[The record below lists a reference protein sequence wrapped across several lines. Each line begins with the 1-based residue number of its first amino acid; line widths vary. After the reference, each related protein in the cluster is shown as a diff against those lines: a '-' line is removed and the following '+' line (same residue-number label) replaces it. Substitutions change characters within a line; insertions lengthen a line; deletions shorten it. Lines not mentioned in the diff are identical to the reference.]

1 MPGQGSIPSGWPKR
15 WISWRARR
23 IQDPVEKLRFL
34 RRLTHFGYPA
44 ISVPLPAML
53 VSFSMILAAS
63 TAVAPTLPSREAPA
77 GARPEKVWMVELRGD
92 RETYSNGL
100 QVEVAYTTANV
111 PREGTPAGIVYH
123 TTESQLADFD
133 EASNRRLKLLG
144 RGLLRYVQE
153 ERSYHYVIDRFG
165 RVHRIVRE
173 EDAAYHAG
181 NSIWADETREYV
193 RLNHEF
199 FGVSIETQTRAGDEP
214 PEFSPAQTHAVRV
227 LTEMLR
233 ARYAIDARNCV
244 THAQVSVNPSNFR
257 VGWHTDWA
265 GNFPFTA
272 VGLPDN
278 YLRPLP
284 AIAKF
289 GFGYDPAFFAATG
302 AAMWRGVVAAEDEL
316 RYRAA
321 REGVSVAELRQRL
334 RQNYRELIRKD
345 KKS

>member
-1 MPGQGSIPSGWPKR
+1 MPGQGRIPSGWPDR
-15 WISWRARR
+15 WISWRAGR

-34 RRLTHFGYPA
+34 RRLTHVGHPA

-53 VSFSMILAAS
+53 VSASLILAAS

-77 GARPEKVWMVELRGD
+77 GSRPEKVWMVELRGD

-100 QVEVAYTTANV
+100 QVELAYTTANV
-111 PREGTPAGIVYH
+111 PREGAPAGIVYH

-153 ERSYHYVIDRFG
+153 ERSYHYLIDRFG

-173 EDAAYHAG
+173 EDAAFHAG
-181 NSIWADETREYV
+181 HSIWADDTRAYL

-199 FGVSIETQTRAGDEP
+199 FGVSIETQTRPGDER
-214 PEFSPAQTHAVRV
+214 PEVSPAQTHAVRV

-233 ARYAIDARNCV
+233 ARYGIDARNCV

-265 GNFPFTA
+265 GNFPFAA

-316 RYRAA
+316 RFRASQ
-321 REGVSVAELRQRL
+321 EGVSVAELRQRL
-334 RQNYRELIRKD
+334 RQHYREQLRKE
-345 KKS
+345 KPS

>member
-1 MPGQGSIPSGWPKR
+1 MPEQGSIPSGWPNR
-15 WISWRARR
+15 WISWRAGR
-23 IQDPVEKLRFL
+23 IDDPVKKLRFL

-53 VSFSMILAAS
+53 LSATMILAAG
-63 TAVAPTLPSREAPA
+63 TAFAPTLPPREAPA
-77 GARPEKVWMVELRGD
+77 GSRPAKVWMVELRGD

-100 QVEVAYTTANV
+100 QVEVAHAVANV
-111 PREGTPAGIVYH
+111 PREGRVAGIVYH
-123 TTESQLADFD
+123 TSESQLADFD
-133 EASNRRLKLLG
+133 EVENRRLKLLG
-144 RGLLRYVQE
+144 KGLLRYVQE
-153 ERSYHYVIDRFG
+153 ERAYHYLIDRFG

-181 NSIWADETREYV
+181 NSIWADETRAYV

-199 FGVSIETQTRAGDEP
+199 LGVSIETQTRPGDEL
-214 PEFSPAQTHAVRV
+214 PEIAPAQTYAVRV
-227 LTEMLR
+227 LTELLR
-233 ARYAIDARNCV
+233 TRYDIPAHNCV
-244 THAQVSVNPSNFR
+244 THAQVSVNPGNFR

-265 GNFPFTA
+265 GNFPFAA

-289 GFGYDPAFFAATG
+289 GFGYDPVFFAATG

-321 REGVSVAELRQRL
+321 REGVSVADLRQRL
-334 RQNYRELIRKD
+334 RQHYREQTRKE
-345 KKS
+345 KRS

>member
-1 MPGQGSIPSGWPKR
+1 MPARGSIPSGWPNL
-15 WISWRARR
+15 WIGWRAGR
-23 IQDPVEKLRFL
+23 IHDPVEKLRFL
-34 RRLTHFGYPA
+34 RRRNRFGYPA
-44 ISVPLPAML
+44 IPVPWPAML
-53 VSFSMILAAS
+53 VSAAMIL
-63 TAVAPTLPSREAPA
+63 TAGTAGAPTLPSREAPA
-77 GARPEKVWMVELRGD
+77 GSRPEKVWLVELRGD

-100 QVEVAYTTANV
+100 QVEVAYAVGNI

-133 EASNRRLKLLG
+133 QSANRRLQLLG

-165 RVHRIVRE
+165 RVHRIVHE
-173 EDAAYHAG
+173 TDAAYHAG
-181 NSIWADETREYV
+181 NSVWADETREYV

-199 FGVSIETQTRAGDEP
+199 FGVSIETQTRAGDEL
-214 PEFSPAQTHAVRV
+214 PEFTPAQTHAVRV

-233 ARYAIDARNCV
+233 ARYGIDARNCV
-244 THAQVSVNPSNFR
+244 THAQVSVNPSNFH

-265 GNFPFTA
+265 GNFPFAA

-284 AIAKF
+284 AIVKF
-289 GFGYDPAFFAATG
+289 GFSYDPAFFAATG

-316 RYRAA
+316 RFRAS

-334 RQNYRELIRKD
+334 RRHYRDQIRKD
-345 KKS
+345 KQP